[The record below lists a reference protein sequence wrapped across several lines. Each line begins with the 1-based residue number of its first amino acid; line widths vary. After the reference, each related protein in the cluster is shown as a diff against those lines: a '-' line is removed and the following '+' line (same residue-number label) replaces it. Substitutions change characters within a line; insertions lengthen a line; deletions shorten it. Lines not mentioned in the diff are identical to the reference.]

1 MLRKGGGKDG
11 KQDRKFNVKYT
22 WNGVVLHL
30 KPAVKISLEFL
41 AGVPLL
47 TSRMTLNYGK
57 RALTVAAAPPMCGY
71 GTLLH
76 SIGAPSYTQQKSE
89 SRISVFS
96 RGKLEE
102 HIQPWVAALAPV
114 PLPVCFLTFKKNI
127 LRKNHPKSVAS
138 GVRSSRGVHAGRAQA
153 LKYQEGGGHH
163 TCEYLDFK
171 KGHSYIFCVCF
182 DF

>member
-1 MLRKGGGKDG
+1 MLRKVDGKDG
-11 KQDRKFNVKYT
+11 KQDRQNMINVKYI
-22 WNGVVLHL
+22 WNGVVFASKTCSENKSGVSGWCSSFNFTYDLELRKACTHCSSSA
-30 KPAVKISLEFL
+30 PYVWYSAPFHIAWIS
-41 AGVPLL
+41 G
-47 TSRMTLNYGK
+47 
-57 RALTVAAAPPMCGY
+57 
-71 GTLLH
+71 
-76 SIGAPSYTQQKSE
+76 GAPSYTQQKSE

-153 LKYQEGGGHH
+153 LKYQGGGH
-163 TCEYLDFK
+163 
-171 KGHSYIFCVCF
+171 G
-182 DF
+182 

>member
-1 MLRKGGGKDG
+1 
-11 KQDRKFNVKYT
+11 
-22 WNGVVLHL
+22 
-30 KPAVKISLEFL
+30 
-41 AGVPLL
+41 
-47 TSRMTLNYGK
+47 MTLNYGK
-57 RALTVAAAPPMCGY
+57 RALTVAAAPPMCDC
-71 GTLLH
+71 GTTPPFHRRTKL
-76 SIGAPSYTQQKSE
+76 YTQQKSE

-153 LKYQEGGGHH
+153 LK
-163 TCEYLDFK
+163 L
-171 KGHSYIFCVCF
+171 
-182 DF
+182 